1 MDKIKN
7 LAQIL
12 SSLEMSAN
20 DKRQLINYLN
30 DLNKEE
36 SQPSAEMD
44 IRYKPNSSFMYIE
57 ANQYI
62 ELDLRYINDE
72 NFENK
77 KNEIIEKINK
87 GIDTLYITTSTFNLD
102 RIFKVYNTRII
113 IGYYDNFTLYCY
125 RLIQGGNQ
133 DKQGIIETIE
143 ISVNTKKIDI
153 IERSFYLSRQLNLN
167 VRIYDGTISTGTTN
181 FMDKF
186 KVTEDNKIIITT
198 EKLQENNM
206 YPHFI
211 PFVNDIIKVHFVTD
225 TFNYNIAFRYLY
237 AIDNEKYIFEGK
249 VKDKTIT
256 FEIDNSNR
264 NQSVIDLTPFI
275 DYVNELSL

>member
-36 SQPSAEMD
+36 NQPSTEMD
-44 IRYKPNSSFMYIE
+44 IRYKPNSSFMHIE

-62 ELDLRYINDE
+62 ELDLININDE

-87 GIDTLYITTSTFNLD
+87 GIDILCITTSVFNPN
-102 RIFKVYNTRII
+102 RYFKVYYTQIT
-113 IGYYDNFTLYCY
+113 IGYYDNFTLLCY
-125 RLIQGGNQ
+125 RLINDGNQ
-133 DKQGIIETIE
+133 DKQCIIETIQ
-143 ISVNTKKIDI
+143 IDVNTKKINV
-153 IERSFYLSRQLNLN
+153 IERNFYLARQLNLN
-167 VRIYDGTISTGTTN
+167 VFIRDGAISTGITN
-181 FMDKF
+181 FMEKF

-198 EKLQENNM
+198 EKLIENNM
-206 YPHFI
+206 YPRFI
-211 PFVNDIIKVHFVTD
+211 PFANDIIEVHFVTD
-225 TFNYNIAFRYLY
+225 TFSYNIAFRYLY
-237 AIDNEKYIFEGK
+237 AIDYERYIFEGK
-249 VKDKTIT
+249 VNNDKTIT
-256 FEIDNSNR
+256 FEIDNSDR

-275 DYVNELSL
+275 NYVNEL

>member
-36 SQPSAEMD
+36 NQPSTEMD
-44 IRYKPNSSFMYIE
+44 IRYKPNSSFMRIE

-62 ELDLRYINDE
+62 ELNLTNINDE

-87 GIDTLYITTSTFNLD
+87 GIDILYITTSTFNPD
-102 RIFKVYNTRII
+102 RIFKVYNTQIT
-113 IGYYDNFTLYCY
+113 IGYDNFTLYCY
-125 RLIQGGNQ
+125 RLIQDGNR

-153 IERSFYLSRQLNLN
+153 IERNFYLSRQLNLN
-167 VRIYDGTISTGTTN
+167 VYIHDGTISTGTTN

-186 KVTEDNKIIITT
+186 KIIENNKIIITT
-198 EKLQENNM
+198 EELKENNM

-211 PFVNDIIKVHFVTD
+211 PFVNDIIQVHFYTD

-237 AIDNEKYIFEGK
+237 AIDFEKYIFEGK

-256 FEIDNSNR
+256 FEIDNSNK